1 MANGVIIV
9 NVLRSRPLWRRKPSA
24 ALGLVAAAR
33 SVAPSQL
40 FSVLFQHQASFA
52 SNAAQPGG
60 EEPLGYYIAA
70 KLALKRIFLGEN
82 AVSQNENLK
91 QASSAAQ
98 PDVSAPLPDPASPEG
113 LDWSDEAAYRR
124 ALGPLA
130 DPNYTEMQQ
139 AGTTLSGDISQPS
152 GAPESTAKI
161 NVLKDATP
169 EPSPAIEDSASAS
182 VTSQQEDKKGGAEK
196 EKKPGERAAAA
207 ATGTDL
213 QVKAALQKHIF

>member
-1 MANGVIIV
+1 M
-9 NVLRSRPLWRRKPSA
+9 LRSRPLWRRKPSA

-33 SVAPSQL
+33 SAAPSQL
-40 FSVLFQHQASFA
+40 FSVQHHASFA

-91 QASSAAQ
+91 SPSAQ
-98 PDVSAPLPDPASPEG
+98 PDISAPLPDPASPEG

-139 AGTTLSGDISQPS
+139 AGTTLSGDVSQPS

-161 NVLKDATP
+161 NVLEDATP

-182 VTSQQEDKKGGAEK
+182 AASQQEDKK
-196 EKKPGERAAAA
+196 RS
-207 ATGTDL
+207 
-213 QVKAALQKHIF
+213 